1 MSRRFTQPVAMS
13 ESNAGPPRVRPRQSL
28 SGRLWL
34 VATLAVLLSEI
45 MVFLPYIAHE
55 RSTWLNARI
64 EDAAIAVIAAA
75 NGTSDMARHDELL
88 YLADTEAIRLRDGNG
103 VVTIGNVAV
112 SPDATIDLRQENLL
126 VRIRRAL
133 RAILLHENR
142 LILVSDD
149 NPYRPQSG
157 IEMWVHERGLS
168 RTLRQFAGN
177 FSILSL
183 VVAGVTGGLVYLAV
197 LLLLVRPM
205 RRITGS
211 IAAFRA
217 DPERTTPIDPD
228 DLTVLSNDEISVAAR
243 ELAAMQHELRAALW
257 RNARLAALGTVVAKV
272 SHDLRGILTPAL
284 LTAERLQLNADP
296 RVQHA
301 GEILVKAVDRA
312 ADLVRRTLDYA
323 REGPPPL
330 DLGTVALAPLVR
342 EAAETAGPPGN
353 AMRVIND
360 VDPALLARADRIQL
374 FRVLSNLLR
383 NAAEAGGRSVR
394 ISAHHDNT
402 TLAVE
407 IADDGPGLPEGVR
420 SDLFRPFA
428 GSGRRGGAGLGLAIA
443 RDLMVAHGGDIEL
456 VSTSAAGT
464 TFRLTLRLVEP
475 EQSFEAAANAED
487 IAPARSAGACD
498 PSATE
503 PGRKGAC
510 R

>member
-1 MSRRFTQPVAMS
+1 MS
-13 ESNAGPPRVRPRQSL
+13 ESNAPPPRVRPRQSL

-55 RSTWLNARI
+55 RSIWLSGRI
-64 EDAAIAVIAAA
+64 EDAAIAVISAA
-75 NGTSDMARHDELL
+75 NGTMDTARHDELL
-88 YLADTEAIRLRDGNG
+88 HLSDTEAIRLRDSNG
-103 VVTIGNVAV
+103 VVTIGNVAMA
-112 SPDATIDLRQENLL
+112 PDAAFDLRQENLF

-133 RAILLHENR
+133 RAIVLRENR

-149 NPYRPQSG
+149 SPYRPQSE
-157 IEMWVHERGLS
+157 IEMWVHERGLT

-183 VVAGVTGGLVYLAV
+183 AVAGVTGGLVYLAV
-197 LLLLVRPM
+197 LVLLVRPM

-228 DLTVLSNDEISVAAR
+228 DLSVLSNDEISVAAR

-284 LTAERLQLNADP
+284 LTAERLELNADP
-296 RVQHA
+296 RVRNA
-301 GEILVKAVDRA
+301 GEVLVKAVDRA

-330 DLGTVALAPLVR
+330 DLAPLALAPLVR
-342 EAAETAGPPGN
+342 EAAETARPPGS
-353 AMRVIND
+353 AIRVIND
-360 VDPALLARADRIQL
+360 VDAAILVRADRIHL
-374 FRVLSNLLR
+374 FRVLTNLLR
-383 NAAEAGGRSVR
+383 NAAEAGARSVR
-394 ISAHHDNT
+394 ISALHDNT
-402 TLAVE
+402 MLVVD
-407 IADDGPGLPEGVR
+407 IADNGPGLPEGVR
-420 SDLFRPFA
+420 GDLFRPFA
-428 GSGRRGGAGLGLAIA
+428 GSARRGGAGLGLAIA

-456 VSTSAAGT
+456 VSTGAAGT
-464 TFRLTLRLVEP
+464 TFRLTLRPVEP
-475 EQSFEAAANAED
+475 EQSSEAPSNGEH
-487 IAPARSAGACD
+487 IAPAGPVDVLDTRAA
-498 PSATE
+498 E
-503 PGRKGAC
+503 PGRKGVC